1 MRLRPRHASAVASL
15 ALAIPC
21 AVWIG
26 CNSIAG
32 IQEGELASGDG
43 AASGHDAGAD
53 STPMDGT
60 MGGDSPAESGAD
72 VKDVGVQDSI
82 QETSAEAETSAPLTL
97 CGDMAGLQPGS
108 PWPMEARCP
117 TRVSQA
123 GGPGPTASTKG
134 WTADVAGPPSG
145 IVVAADGTLYVCAG
159 GTLQAI
165 GADAT
170 SKWEV
175 SGVTCANTPA
185 IGADGTIY
193 VGGTN
198 VLTALTPPTSTG
210 GSPTTKWTF
219 PTAMGTVSS
228 PNIGGDGTVYVTV
241 GSEVY
246 AVASTGTQ
254 RWTYTTAASIPG
266 MVAIGLTGM
275 VYVVA
280 DTVYALDS
288 AGTLKW
294 RAANGDAGITAYYS
308 PVVGPVVGSSEI
320 VLLANESI
328 TAVSG
333 GTQLWSTSI
342 DGAPWA
348 SPAVAPDG
356 TVYGVANGGNCVAM
370 DPSTGTMK
378 WTYTAADTI
387 LTQPAVDSTGSLYF
401 LADGT
406 VYGLTTSGTLLFSTS
421 LGGQV
426 SITQPVLANGQVLY
440 VPATVSGDNA
450 ILQYGP

>member
-1 MRLRPRHASAVASL
+1 MRGTSASR
-15 ALAIPC
+15 IR
-21 AVWIG
+21 
-26 CNSIAG
+26 
-32 IQEGELASGDG
+32 
-43 AASGHDAGAD
+43 
-53 STPMDGT
+53 
-60 MGGDSPAESGAD
+60 
-72 VKDVGVQDSI
+72 I
-82 QETSAEAETSAPLTL
+82 QETTEAETSVPLTL
-97 CGDMAGLQPGS
+97 CGDMSGLQPGS

-123 GGPGPTASTKG
+123 GGPGPTVSTKG
-134 WTADVAGPPSG
+134 WTADLAGAPSG
-145 IVVAADGTLYVCAG
+145 IVVAADGSLYVCAG

-165 GADAT
+165 GADST
-170 SKWEV
+170 SKWEA

-198 VLTALTPPTSTG
+198 VLTALIPPTGLG
-210 GSPTTKWTF
+210 GMPTIKWVF
-219 PTAMGTVSS
+219 PTATGTVSS

-241 GSEVY
+241 GNEVY
-246 AVASTGTQ
+246 AVSSGGTQ

-288 AGTLKW
+288 TGTLKW
-294 RAANGDAGITAYYS
+294 RALDGDADISSYYS
-308 PVVGPVVGSSEI
+308 PVVGPVVGSNEI
-320 VLLANESI
+320 VLLANENI
-328 TAVSG
+328 TAVSNG
-333 GTQLWSTSI
+333 MQLWSTSI
-342 DGAPWA
+342 DGDPWA

-370 DPSTGTMK
+370 DPSTGTKK
-378 WTYTAADTI
+378 WTYTASDTI

-401 LADGT
+401 LANGT
-406 VYGLTTSGTLLFSTS
+406 VYGLDTTGTLLFSTS

-426 SITQPVLANGQVLY
+426 SITQPVLANGEVLY
-440 VPATVSGDNA
+440 IPATVSGDSV